1 MEGGLQGGKTLR
13 LDSQA
18 TCGSPLADLSPLPV
32 PQRRSGCPHPVP
44 SLRPVLAEEWGA
56 EDSAAGTVTVL
67 GLRPPC
73 CLPGGCWRL
82 FRISDPR
89 EGPASERT
97 LPHALPGKSSSSGG
111 KETPSHPLPLR
122 TVWQFPHD

>member
-73 CLPGGCWRL
+73 CLPGGCWRCPQG
-82 FRISDPR
+82 RAPVRGCPWSQR
-89 EGPASERT
+89 MGV
-97 LPHALPGKSSSSGG
+97 
-111 KETPSHPLPLR
+111 PSLEVTGSCLSI
-122 TVWQFPHD
+122 